1 MNNTRRPRFTDL
13 YFGLADGK
21 NEADEYPEQFVK
33 SFVNHESVVEKIS
46 GSRKFLLLEPKGS
59 GKSAVAWYL
68 ELTALERNQLVYT
81 RDISELPLNEIE
93 NVETGEAAGPGR
105 AVTAWRLLLLCG
117 LLDVIQKDQSSSLNR
132 NPDFLRVVDAL
143 RKEGFLDPTPKRAVL
158 TAAKTT
164 IKIPIPGWGEP
175 YARESISSVKLYHL
189 VPHLEKWVMEN
200 VSENSHVLLLDGL
213 DSIFLGSS
221 LF

>member
-46 GSRKFLLLEPKGS
+46 GSRKFLLLGPKGS

-93 NVETGEAAGPGR
+93 NVGDRRSGWSRTSGDCLAFAPSLR
-105 AVTAWRLLLLCG
+105 TARR
-117 LLDVIQKDQSSSLNR
+117 DSERS
-132 NPDFLRVVDAL
+132 
-143 RKEGFLDPTPKRAVL
+143 VL
-158 TAAKTT
+158 
-164 IKIPIPGWGEP
+164 
-175 YARESISSVKLYHL
+175 
-189 VPHLEKWVMEN
+189 
-200 VSENSHVLLLDGL
+200 
-213 DSIFLGSS
+213 
-221 LF
+221 